1 MAERMSD
8 NAVRARLRDAPQE
21 SIDDAEL
28 VSGSRRRT
36 PELLLGLLLVVAG
49 ALGGLFLLQRGED
62 VYTVV
67 GSARELSRGTTL
79 TPSDLIALEI
89 GTVPPGSAVA
99 ASDAGSLI
107 GKRLIVDLPAGVPL
121 SAYVLTS
128 QRPLG
133 PSQGLIPIALD
144 KGAVPSGLGPGDVVR
159 VTISFPNRGV
169 DAPVPEVLAD
179 SVEVY
184 DIQVGDE
191 FDDEVHITVLA
202 PADMAVDLAR
212 AERIQLM
219 KVSGRE

>member
-121 SAYVLTS
+121 STYVVTS

-144 KGAVPSGLGPGDVVR
+144 KGAVPSGLVPGDVVR